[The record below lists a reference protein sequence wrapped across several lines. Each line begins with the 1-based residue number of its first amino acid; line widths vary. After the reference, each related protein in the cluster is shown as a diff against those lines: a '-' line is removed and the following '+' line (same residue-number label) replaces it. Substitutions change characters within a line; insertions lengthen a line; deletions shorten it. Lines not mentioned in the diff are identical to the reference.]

1 MDDPSSVQLG
11 QPQAGL
17 MGTAQ
22 QGHQLGLA
30 LPVYQPPIVHGMLHK
45 GTLNVRSKKHQE
57 QEALWVVCIW
67 HAARMHVKGQ

>member
-30 LPVYQPPIVHGMLHK
+30 LPVYQPPIVHGML
-45 GTLNVRSKKHQE
+45 QE
-57 QEALWVVCIW
+57 CTSDVSSRKLCEVLGQW
-67 HAARMHVKGQ
+67 HVAQRHVNCQ